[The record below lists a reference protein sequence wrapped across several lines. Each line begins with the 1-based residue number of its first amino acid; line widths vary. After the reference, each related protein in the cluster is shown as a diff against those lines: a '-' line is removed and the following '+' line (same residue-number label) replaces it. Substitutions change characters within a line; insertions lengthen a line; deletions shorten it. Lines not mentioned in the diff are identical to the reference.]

1 MIKTCKNKHIIDV
14 VMKADYWRAV
24 WINGIVYFRTFDD
37 NVIYHSGLHI
47 ERSLPKSNFLPLETF
62 VERWNKTD

>member
-1 MIKTCKNKHIIDV
+1 MR
-14 VMKADYWRAV
+14 ADYWRAV

-47 ERSLPKSNFLPLETF
+47 ERSLLKSNFLPLETF